1 METNP
6 QTPRDTSPQTSEIWS
21 AFSADLRGFIR
32 KRVNNLDD
40 AEDILQDV
48 FVRIHRGLPSLT
60 DTDRLLPWV
69 YRITRN
75 AITDR
80 SRRRAGPASLNHE
93 PTSDDFS
100 DEDHRDEIGRCLN
113 QMLLRLPQTDHEAL
127 KQVEL
132 ENVSQK
138 DLAKQTGLSI
148 SGAKSRVQRARQRL
162 KNELLACCE
171 YQFDRY
177 GQPIS
182 DAYPPC
188 KNDCGCRD
196 DSD

>member
-6 QTPRDTSPQTSEIWS
+6 QTPRDTNPQTGEVWS

-32 KRVNNLDD
+32 RRVNNLDD
-40 AEDILQDV
+40 AEDVLQDV

-80 SRRRAGPASLNHE
+80 SRKHAGPASLNHE
-93 PTSDDFS
+93 PEY
-100 DEDHRDEIGRCLN
+100 DEPSNDDHRDEIGRCLN
-113 QMLLRLPQTDHEAL
+113 QMLLRLPQTDREAL

-132 ENVSQK
+132 DDVSQREFA
-138 DLAKQTGLSI
+138 DRAGISI
-148 SGAKSRVQRARQRL
+148 SGAKSRVQRARRRL
-162 KNELLACCE
+162 KSELLACCE
-171 YQFDRY
+171 FQFDRY
-177 GQPIS
+177 GQPVS
-182 DAYPPC
+182 TPLPPC
-188 KNDCGCRD
+188 KNDCGCRED
-196 DSD
+196 PK